1 MSVGLIGICTIQTY
15 LTHYVR
21 PKLAKQEAKLVTS
34 SLVFLIIPL
43 SNTRGPE
50 PLVLNKLS
58 FETKIGLG

>member
-1 MSVGLIGICTIQTY
+1 MQTY

-43 SNTRGPE
+43 SSTRGPE